1 MSVVRGCSAYSQNKI
16 ISFAYFDF
24 WSNILNFRI
33 HHQRNLMTDF
43 IFISF
48 RYDEQKVRRVLTA
61 LENRVKIHGKEG
73 KMANPFFVDP
83 NADTCSN
90 TMNIGL
96 RMGQLAQMVQKISK
110 QRVKRMVRLNLRNF
124 STLALFPP
132 K

>member
-1 MSVVRGCSAYSQNKI
+1 MNV
-16 ISFAYFDF
+16 
-24 WSNILNFRI
+24 
-33 HHQRNLMTDF
+33 

-61 LENRVKIHGKEG
+61 LENRVRIHGKEG
-73 KMANPFFVDP
+73 KMANPFFIDP

-110 QRVKRMVRLNLRNF
+110 QRVKRMVRIYNLKV
-124 STLALFPP
+124 A
-132 K
+132 